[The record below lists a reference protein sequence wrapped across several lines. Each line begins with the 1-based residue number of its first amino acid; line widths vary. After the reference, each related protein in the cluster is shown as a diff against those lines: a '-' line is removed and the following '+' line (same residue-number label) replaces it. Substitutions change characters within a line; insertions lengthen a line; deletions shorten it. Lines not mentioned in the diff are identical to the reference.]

1 MKTRKLSSAAA
12 IFAVAVS
19 LLTFTNSAIADT
31 YQIFDLSGPDH
42 LFGEIQGIDAA
53 GDVVFR
59 NNSTYFTFTNGVLVN
74 TSNSLPN
81 LVFDNGNSC
90 LVPAGFLIAGN
101 SVCNNGRT
109 FFGGIL
115 NPNGEPN
122 GAYVGSIS
130 NLTLLTPWFDINQG
144 VLNSSGDVVWRNLQT
159 ERVYQAI
166 NLTAHVPEPARFVLL
181 GTGSALL
188 INGVRRKLSTPL

>member
-19 LLTFTNSAIADT
+19 LLAFSNAAIADT
-31 YQIFDLSGPDH
+31 YQIIDLSGANH

-59 NNSTYFTFTNGVLVN
+59 NNSTYFTFSNGVLVS
-74 TSNSLPN
+74 TSNSLPGI
-81 LVFDNGNSC
+81 VFDNGTPC
-90 LVPAGFLIAGN
+90 PVPAGFQIAGN

-109 FFGGIL
+109 FFGAIL
-115 NPNGEPN
+115 NPNGQPN
-122 GAYVGSIS
+122 GAYVGPVSD
-130 NLTLLTPWFDINQG
+130 LTLLINSFDINQA
-144 VLNSSGDVVWRNLQT
+144 VLNSSGDVVWRDLQL

-166 NLTAHVPEPARFVLL
+166 NLTAHVPEPGTFALL

-188 INGVRRKLSTPL
+188 FHGIRRKLYPL